1 MASGIKS
8 MLKNDKQDELEEM
21 YILYWRVDS
30 TLLFMTKEFEPHVL
44 EEGRAIV
51 NEEKNKKDFKEMIK
65 EVINLREKY
74 DIFILKSFKNDAK
87 FVWALDS
94 AFTNFTQQFE

>member
-1 MASGIKS
+1 
-8 MLKNDKQDELEEM
+8 
-21 YILYWRVDS
+21 
-30 TLLFMTKEFEPHVL
+30 MTKEFEPHVL

-87 FVWALDS
+87 FV
-94 AFTNFTQQFE
+94 

>member
-1 MASGIKS
+1 